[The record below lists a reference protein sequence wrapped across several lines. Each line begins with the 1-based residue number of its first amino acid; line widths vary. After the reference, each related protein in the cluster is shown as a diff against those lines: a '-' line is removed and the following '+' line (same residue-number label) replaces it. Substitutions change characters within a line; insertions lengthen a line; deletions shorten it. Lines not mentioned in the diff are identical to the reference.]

1 VPKPILCL
9 FENFRHKQLTS
20 LRQVKNAIMPPRRNG
35 HDGMRF
41 LSGAFVRS
49 QLPVEE
55 IVVAEQFAKAPLQ
68 DLPATLQS
76 PFETLAT
83 FSGLLFE
90 ALHALSLGFQPECEE
105 FIEPRSQILLKS
117 SPVCSLSSPGFP
129 CEPARLHFQVRDLAA
144 VFEHGSER
152 TISELAFIEPF
163 PHALRHDPSSA
174 NESLDVHLDSIS
186 IDSIAVHHAECSRTT
201 QAFQADLPLA
211 SVIGTIHMPEHD
223 LAIADYNHDA
233 VTSDSN
239 GVCFLRHRLAGY
251 EEYSG
256 KDERRQNAVHHRY
269 V

>member
-1 VPKPILCL
+1 
-9 FENFRHKQLTS
+9 
-20 LRQVKNAIMPPRRNG
+20 
-35 HDGMRF
+35 
-41 LSGAFVRS
+41 VRS

-55 IVVAEQFAKAPLQ
+55 IVVAEQFAKTPLQ
-68 DLPATLQS
+68 DLLATLQS

-83 FSGLLFE
+83 FSGLFFE
-90 ALHALSLGFQPECEE
+90 AIDALPLGFQAECEE
-105 FIEPRSQILLKS
+105 FIELRSQLLLKS
-117 SPVCSLSSPGFP
+117 SPVCSLCSPGFP
-129 CEPARLHFQVRDLAA
+129 CQPTRLYFQVRDLAA

-152 TISELAFIEPF
+152 AISELAFIEPF

-201 QAFQADLPLA
+201 QAFQADFPLA
-211 SVIGTIHMPEHD
+211 SVIGAIHMPEHD
-223 LAIADYNHDA
+223 LAIADYDNYPVA
-233 VTSDSN
+233 SDSN

-256 KDERRQNAVHHRY
+256 KDERRQHAVHHRC